1 MLLEHINDL
10 TQSVKGTRG
19 DIVAVINIYIEKL
32 KNISFKSKKAQK
44 IFLFVFFFLAL
55 TILLFASSIPQKYD
69 IKVGDVAQENIVAK
83 KDGINTIA
91 TRKLKQAASESVPKK
106 YNLDHNITLEV
117 KNETTEIFENIRK
130 VCSQNYLD
138 DNAKKEA
145 LCNLSPKVISNET
158 ASTALNMNSAVLK
171 ELETATKAVIEEV
184 MEGGVKEGS
193 IDRNRTYV
201 IEEFKNIKLPEDVKT
216 IGKDVAFAVIKP
228 NMVYDKEAT
237 EKLQEEAIEAIE
249 PVKIA
254 KNQIII
260 EKGIVITQEHR
271 ELLKDLGLLIQYKG
285 ANINLLVGTMFLV
298 AALEGVLAFSIYH
311 FHKSVFENNTYLTLL
326 ALIILS
332 TLVLCLGIKTIS
344 HYLIPLAA
352 GSMLISILVDPSI
365 AVTSSFVMSIA
376 VGTMLGNDF
385 SIALAA
391 LFGAITGVFCTASV
405 SQRSDL
411 TKAGGIIGII
421 NFFIIFGLELLR
433 NNNLID
439 ILKLAP
445 WGMVNGIL
453 SAILAI
459 GTLPF
464 LENAFSITTS
474 IKLLEL
480 SNPNQPLLRK
490 LMLDAPGTYHHS
502 IIVGNLAE
510 AAAEAIGADPLLARV
525 GASYHDVGKLKRPYF
540 FIENQ
545 LATDNPHDKLNP
557 TLSALIITSHVKDG
571 LEISNEYNLPKCISD
586 FIVQHHGKTLLSF
599 FYNKA
604 VKQDGEEPEE
614 TRFRYEGPKPQTKEI
629 ATVMLADSC
638 EAAVRSMAKP
648 TPGKIEGTVRQIIKD
663 KLADGQLD
671 ESDLTLKDLDKIA
684 GAFSKV
690 LTGIFHS
697 RIEYPDRLKE
707 LERRGKKNAR
717 SNNK

>member
-1 MLLEHINDL
+1 MATLN
-10 TQSVKGTRG
+10 V
-19 DIVAVINIYIEKL
+19 YMEKL
-32 KNISFKSKKAQK
+32 KNVSINNKMFQK
-44 IFLFVFFFLAL
+44 ILLFVFFLISM
-55 TILLFASSIPQKYD
+55 TILIFASTLPRKYD
-69 IKVGDVAQENIVAK
+69 VKVGDIAQENIIAK
-83 KDGINTIA
+83 KDAINTVA
-91 TRKLKQAASESVPKK
+91 TRKLQQAAAESVPKK
-106 YNLDHNITLEV
+106 YNLDHNITSEAKNDTTKIFDSIREV
-117 KNETTEIFENIRK
+117 RSLN
-130 VCSQNYLD
+130 SLD
-138 DNAKKEA
+138 DEAKKET
-145 LCNLSPKVISNET
+145 LRQRV
-158 ASTALNMNSAVLK
+158 STAIKDETISMSLKIDTSLLN
-171 ELETATKAVIEEV
+171 ELEVVTKAIIEEV

-193 IDRNRTYV
+193 IARTKTYV
-201 IEEFKNIKLPEDVKT
+201 IEEFKNANLSEEAKK
-216 IGKDVAFAVIKP
+216 IGQDIAFTVIRP

-237 EKLQEEAIEAIE
+237 EKLQEEAIEVIE

-260 EKGIVITQEHR
+260 EKGTVITEEHR
-271 ELLKDLGLLIQYKG
+271 ELLKDLGLLVQDKG
-285 ANINLLVGTMFLV
+285 ANVNLLIGTIFL
-298 AALEGVLAFSIYH
+298 AATLVGVLVFSIYY
-311 FHKSVFENNTYLTLL
+311 FHKSIFENNIYLTLL
-326 ALIILS
+326 ILVILS
-332 TLVLCLGIKTIS
+332 TLIISFSIKSIS
-344 HYLIPLAA
+344 NYLIPIAA
-352 GSMLISILVDPSI
+352 GSMLISILVNPSI
-365 AVTSSFVMSIA
+365 ALISSFIMSIA
-376 VGTMLGNDF
+376 IGIMLGNDF

-391 LFGAITGVFCTASV
+391 LFGAITGVFCTAKV

-411 TKAGGIIGII
+411 TKAGGVIGII
-421 NFFIIFGLELLR
+421 NIFIIFGLELLK

-439 ILKLAP
+439 ILKQVP
-445 WGMVNGIL
+445 WGIVNGVL
-453 SAILAI
+453 SSVLAI

-464 LENAFSITTS
+464 LENAFKITTS

-571 LEISNEYNLPKCISD
+571 LEIAREYNLPKCISD

-604 VKQDGEEPEE
+604 AKLSDEKPSE
-614 TRFRYEGPKPQTKEI
+614 TRFRYEGPKPQTNEI
-629 ATVMLADSC
+629 AIVMLADSC

-663 KLADGQLD
+663 KLSDDQLD
-671 ESDLTLKDLDKIA
+671 ESNLTLKDLDKIA

-690 LTGIFHS
+690 LTGIFHT

-707 LERRGKKNAR
+707 LERKDEKNAR